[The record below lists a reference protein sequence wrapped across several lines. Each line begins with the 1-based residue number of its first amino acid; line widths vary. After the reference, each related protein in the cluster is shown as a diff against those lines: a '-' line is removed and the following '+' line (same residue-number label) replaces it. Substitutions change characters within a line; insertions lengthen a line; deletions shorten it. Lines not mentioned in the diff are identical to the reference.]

1 MKPRY
6 RRLHDQRRKA
16 HSSLA
21 RSAGRQKVE
30 LMTVTEM
37 SHRANKP
44 VYGVVPALGLALLIV
59 GVEYMARHFALL
71 WFPAIGALR
80 VNDML
85 VTGLAYL
92 TLVAALVPAAQRTPS
107 TLGATLR
114 AVLAEGR
121 HWQVWAAATA
131 AIGSGFLVLADQ
143 RLWGGVSVPAVSSP
157 WRWDGVLFA
166 SAAPLL
172 VTVCLLLV
180 NGWVVPLAEEWLW
193 RGRIQPALVGAG
205 GQLAGLLVTSVLFS
219 LKHVLIDASLGRLL
233 ALTGFGLV
241 MGLLALR
248 RGWRASALAHA
259 IANTF
264 ATALTLLLSGGQA

>member
-1 MKPRY
+1 
-6 RRLHDQRRKA
+6 
-16 HSSLA
+16 
-21 RSAGRQKVE
+21 
-30 LMTVTEM
+30 MTVTEL
-37 SHRANKP
+37 SRRANTP
-44 VYGVVPALGLALLIV
+44 VHGVAPALGLVLLIV
-59 GVEYMARHFALL
+59 GVEYLARHFALL

-92 TLVAALVPAAQRTPS
+92 ALVAALVPREQRTL
-107 TLGATLR
+107 TVLGASVR

-121 HWQVWAAATA
+121 RWQVWAAAA
-131 AIGSGFLVLADQ
+131 AAVGTGLLVLLDQ
-143 RLWGGVSVPAVSSP
+143 RLWGAVSVPAVSSP
-157 WRWDGVLFA
+157 WRWEGVLFA

-172 VTVCLLLV
+172 VPASLLLV

-205 GQLAGLLVTSVLFS
+205 GQLAGLLATSLLFS
-219 LKHVLIDASLGRLL
+219 LKHALIDASLGRML

-248 RGWRASALAHA
+248 HGWRAAALAHA

-264 ATALTLLLSGGQA
+264 ATTLTLLLSGGQA

>member
-1 MKPRY
+1 
-6 RRLHDQRRKA
+6 
-16 HSSLA
+16 
-21 RSAGRQKVE
+21 VE
-30 LMTVTEM
+30 LLTITEI
-37 SHRANKP
+37 HRQANKP
-44 VYGVVPALGLALLIV
+44 VHGVVPALGLALLIV
-59 GVEYMARHFALL
+59 GVEYLARHFALL

-92 TLVAALVPAAQRTPS
+92 ALVAALAPRTLS
-107 TLGATLR
+107 ALGASVR

-121 HWQVWAAATA
+121 RWQVWAAAA
-131 AIGSGFLVLADQ
+131 AAVGTGFMVLVDQ
-143 RLWGGVSVPAVSSP
+143 RLWGAVSIPAVSSS
-157 WRWDGVLFA
+157 WRWEGGLFA

-172 VTVCLLLV
+172 VTVSMLLV

-205 GQLAGLLVTSVLFS
+205 GQLAGLLATSLLFS
-219 LKHVLIDASLGRLL
+219 LKHVLIDASLGRML

-248 RGWRASALAHA
+248 HGWRAAALAHA

-264 ATALTLLLSGGQA
+264 ATTLTLLLSGGQT